1 MMDRLKNLEDEIS
14 AWPYVSIIHMVLEVG
29 NSASETRKWGHMHSG
44 GVVDIPLPRSIR
56 DALSDQ
62 GLADEH
68 HWVPQAGWITFRVP
82 SEDDLKHALGLM
94 RSSYLRYALKTA
106 SDSRRLLE
114 QE

>member
-1 MMDRLKNLEDEIS
+1 
-14 AWPYVSIIHMVLEVG
+14 
-29 NSASETRKWGHMHSG
+29 MHSG
-44 GVVDIPLPRSIR
+44 GVVDIPFPRSIR

-68 HWVPQAGWITFRVP
+68 HWVPQSSWITFRVP

-114 QE
+114 QESEELHLNPRFRSLFEPFVPKTANVATGPFPA